1 MPPSSPS
8 KMRLDRLLYE
18 KSLVESREKAKAL
31 IMQGSVTVNGIVVDK
46 AGTLVDANASLN
58 IENKMPF
65 VSRGGLKLDH
75 AINEFHILT
84 DGLIA
89 MDIGASTGG
98 FTDCLLQQGSK
109 KVYAVDV
116 GYGQLHWKL
125 RNNER
130 VVILEKT
137 NIRHLGK
144 DDIQDEIDLITIDV
158 SFISLAKV
166 IPKALEFLKPSGEIV
181 ALIKPQFEAGR
192 KDVGKGGVVRDEKKR
207 EEIIHRIKGEC
218 KTMGLIVEGVTESP
232 IKGPKGNIEYLIYLK
247 RGSGD

>member
-1 MPPSSPS
+1 
-8 KMRLDRLLYE
+8 MRLDRLLYE

-31 IMQGSVTVNGIVVDK
+31 IMQGSVTVNGNVVDK
-46 AGTLVDANASLN
+46 AGTLVDVNASLN

-75 AINEFHILT
+75 AISEFHISA

-125 RNNER
+125 RNDER

-137 NIRHLGK
+137 NIRHLSK

-158 SFISLAKV
+158 SFISLTKV
-166 IPKALEFLKPSGEIV
+166 IPKALEFLKPSGEVI

-207 EEIIHRIKGEC
+207 EEVVNRIKGEC
-218 KTMGLIVEGVTESP
+218 KIIGLIVEGVTESP

-247 RGSGD
+247 RSSGDQL